1 MQSGFVGKAVSGGQ
15 KQRLALAR
23 AILHNPPSGRGDK
36 CVGQRESEYVLDGV
50 EGVENQRRT
59 VVTVAHRLST
69 IVESD
74 IIFVVHDGVI
84 AAQGTH
90 EELLKNC
97 DFYANLV
104 RGQME
109 SSPVA

>member
-1 MQSGFVGKAVSGGQ
+1 MM
-15 KQRLALAR
+15 
-23 AILHNPPSGRGDK
+23 
-36 CVGQRESEYVLDGV
+36 
-50 EGVENQRRT
+50 
-59 VVTVAHRLST
+59 AHRLST

-74 IIFVVHDGVI
+74 IIFVVHDGII

-109 SSPVA
+109 TSPMA